1 MFSGITYAIEN
12 GSDIVV
18 KDPGSFLDST
28 GRLNIIGVID
38 NNGDYPIGGVV
49 GLNLTDK
56 SVSRFPANSGAN
68 DIVAALLALLTLSLL
83 LLSPLS
89 QG

>member
-28 GRLNIIGVID
+28 WQAQHHWGN
-38 NNGDYPIGGVV
+38 
-49 GLNLTDK
+49 
-56 SVSRFPANSGAN
+56 
-68 DIVAALLALLTLSLL
+68 
-83 LLSPLS
+83 
-89 QG
+89 